1 LLLVLLPLLM
11 TAFEA
16 HHMRS
21 SHADPVSC
29 VGWPTEI
36 APRSDSSSGVR
47 QYLIKNRCSSDAGR
61 VALFLFC
68 DGKKGG
74 FLILDAGEEKTWS
87 CAAGPSIGPGVLSIN
102 PMSVR

>member
-1 LLLVLLPLLM
+1 MLLILLPLLI
-11 TAFEA
+11 TAFDA
-16 HHMRS
+16 QRMDRS
-21 SHADPVSC
+21 HTDPIAC

-36 APRSDSSSGVR
+36 ATPSNSSSGLR
-47 QYLIKNRCSSDAGR
+47 EYLIKNRCASDAGR

-74 FLILDAGEEKTWS
+74 FLILNAGEEKTWS
-87 CAAGPSIGPGVLSIN
+87 CVAGPSIGPGVLSIN